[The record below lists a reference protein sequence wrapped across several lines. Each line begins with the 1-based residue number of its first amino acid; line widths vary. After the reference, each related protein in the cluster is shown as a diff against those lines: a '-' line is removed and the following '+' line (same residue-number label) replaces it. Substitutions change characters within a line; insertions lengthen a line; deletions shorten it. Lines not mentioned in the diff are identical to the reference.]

1 MKRFLVYTTIALLL
15 NSCTSTKNWQGSST
29 PERTQAA
36 FKELNGTQNFTLR
49 VPDND
54 TYLAYQFKETGGELE
69 ASIQSPSSVVFSK
82 KIDSLEEKRI
92 HLVNQKGAEYKVMI
106 KGKQA
111 SGAVDVRFV
120 SGDK

>member
-1 MKRFLVYTTIALLL
+1 MKRFLVYATIALLL

-29 PERTQAA
+29 PERTQAE

-69 ASIQSPSSVVFSK
+69 ASIQSPSSVILNK

-92 HLVNQKGAEYKVMI
+92 HLVNQKGAEYKVTI

-120 SGDK
+120 DTDK